1 MNPILKPSTMLNKMY
16 KAIIRFLDK
25 LEDRVRI
32 RMSHKP
38 ILYAFVGGAATVLFW
53 RGVWHLADDYGMSSW
68 ESLLVGAGVLL
79 ITGLFVA
86 AFIGE
91 QVILSGLKGEKKSVD
106 KTEDEIRKEAQE
118 LFNLRREFDE
128 IADRLER
135 IEKKLNS

>member
-1 MNPILKPSTMLNKMY
+1 MNRILKPSTMLNKMY
-16 KAIIRFLDK
+16 KAIIKFFDK
-25 LEDRVRI
+25 LEDKVRI

-128 IADRLER
+128 ITDRLER

>member
-1 MNPILKPSTMLNKMY
+1 MNPTSKPSTILNKMF
-16 KAIIRFLDK
+16 KFIIKFFDK
-25 LEDRVRI
+25 LEDKVRI

-38 ILYAFVGGAATVLFW
+38 ILYAFVGGAAHVLFW
-53 RGVWHLADDYGMSSW
+53 RGVWHLADDYGMGSL

-106 KTEDEIRKEAQE
+106 KTEEEIRQEARAI
-118 LFNLRREFDE
+118 FDLRREFDE
-128 IADRLER
+128 IIDRLER
-135 IEKKLNS
+135 IEGKIK